1 VEGKEKTM
9 TSDRIMA
16 AIAFLFFAGFL
27 GVIVVSVAH
36 PMLIVVALIG
46 IGLAAYD
53 FGTQLLRSRS
63 ARP

>member
-1 VEGKEKTM
+1 M
-9 TSDRIMA
+9 TADRIMA

-46 IGLAAYD
+46 IALAAYD
-53 FGTQLLRSRS
+53 FGTQLFNGRS
-63 ARP
+63 ARR